1 MSKRLGVT
9 LVLALLSTPPCVA
22 DLTELV
28 ARLRQEPMSLFDWGM
43 VQLERDLQQAR
54 RDDRDFLRVDYQPGN
69 ERIMIDASFVVL
81 PEEIK
86 AISAEKAC
94 YARYHAIKFS
104 HQDPE
109 AMKRQ
114 PDIAALGT
122 ELMKSI
128 FIRVGISS
136 EKMEF
141 PFSPDMRCHGRLMSQ
156 EVAYTP
162 GDTR

>member
-1 MSKRLGVT
+1 
-9 LVLALLSTPPCVA
+9 
-22 DLTELV
+22 
-28 ARLRQEPMSLFDWGM
+28 
-43 VQLERDLQQAR
+43 
-54 RDDRDFLRVDYQPGN
+54 
-69 ERIMIDASFVVL
+69 
-81 PEEIK
+81 
-86 AISAEKAC
+86 
-94 YARYHAIKFS
+94 
-104 HQDPE
+104 
-109 AMKRQ
+109 MKRQ